1 MDSKTVSVALKG
13 VTKAVEKHF
22 ESKKEE
28 ARVRYVLYTT
38 QPLAVGDHSN
48 VVEEAIKSLEDY
60 EHAQSCLD
68 LLSQL

>member
-28 ARVRYVLYTT
+28 ARLDMFFT
-38 QPLAVGDHSN
+38 QP
-48 VVEEAIKSLEDY
+48 SLWRLEIT
-60 EHAQSCLD
+60 QT
-68 LLSQL
+68 